1 MYYINWKDVKCWVFH
16 FILLHNNFAENLINK
31 TTEKLFAVTSRPV
44 RCWLCKNENEKDH
57 SVCLKSRKGENQI
70 INERAWQWWSEGSTA
85 EGWRWGWGNNRQRG
99 RGKKERKMPAT
110 KQKGEARKLLEK
122 MDKTE
127 KLFRLFKKY
136 NYILCIYKIVL
147 LTTYVFVSVAKFS
160 TLLFMQSF

>member
-1 MYYINWKDVKCWVFH
+1 MSELDSDGVKEVQQ
-16 FILLHNNFAENLINK
+16 
-31 TTEKLFAVTSRPV
+31 
-44 RCWLCKNENEKDH
+44 
-57 SVCLKSRKGENQI
+57 KGEGGGGGTTDR
-70 INERAWQWWSEGSTA
+70 EVVE
-85 EGWRWGWGNNRQRG
+85 
-99 RGKKERKMPAT
+99 KKERKMPAT